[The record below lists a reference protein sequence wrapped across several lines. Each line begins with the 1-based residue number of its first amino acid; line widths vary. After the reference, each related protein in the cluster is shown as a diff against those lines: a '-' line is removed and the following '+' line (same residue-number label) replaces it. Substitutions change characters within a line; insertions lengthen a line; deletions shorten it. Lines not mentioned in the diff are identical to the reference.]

1 MKLLINNLGQ
11 QHSVFNQFMAE
22 IRDVRVQTD
31 SMRFRRN
38 LERVG
43 ELLAY
48 EISKVLSYRELAV
61 TTPLGVSKC
70 SVLKE
75 QPVLATI
82 LRAGL
87 PLHRGLLN
95 YFDRAENT
103 FISAYRIHHDNDD
116 GFDVEVEYLASP
128 DLEGKTVILCDPI
141 LATGSSM
148 VLAYKA
154 LLERGKPK
162 HIHVATII
170 ASEQGIS
177 YLQEHMPV
185 ETTIWT
191 GAVDGELTPRSYIVP
206 GLGDAGDLA
215 YGSKE

>member
-1 MKLLINNLGQ
+1 MKIKINNLGR

-22 IRDVRVQTD
+22 LRNIDVQTD

-43 ELLAY
+43 ELMAY
-48 EISKVLSYRELAV
+48 EISKVLEYRQQMV
-61 TTPLGVSKC
+61 TTPLGVSEC
-70 SVLKE
+70 SVLAE

-87 PLHRGLLN
+87 PLHQGLLN

-103 FISAYRIHHDNDD
+103 FISAYRLHHEDD
-116 GFDVEVEYLASP
+116 DEFDVEVEYLASP
-128 DLEGKTVILCDPI
+128 DLDGKNVILCDPI

-148 VLAYKA
+148 ILAYKA
-154 LLERGKPK
+154 LLERGVPR
-162 HIHVATII
+162 HIHIATVI
-170 ASEQGIS
+170 ASEQGINFV
-177 YLQEHMPV
+177 QKHMPD
-185 ETTIWT
+185 ETTLWV
-191 GAVDGELTPRSYIVP
+191 GAVDTELTSRSYIVP

-215 YGSKE
+215 YGSKD

>member
-177 YLQEHMPV
+177 YLQEHMPA